1 MKKELEKKYLFD
13 FVESNEGKKICIVIN
28 EKEETFDT
36 SIESD
41 HLQLIM
47 FLSLPI
53 TGIKIV

>member
-1 MKKELEKKYLFD
+1 MKELEKKYLFD
-13 FVESNEGKKICIVIN
+13 FVESNEGKNICIAIDGR
-28 EKEETFDT
+28 EETFDT

-53 TGIKIV
+53 TEIKIV